1 MTTMQI
7 PKNLG
12 LTGLFEV
19 YSIAGGKALSE
30 PMEYDDASTLFEAL
44 STANGGACNGMDIR
58 RVTS

>member
-19 YSIAGGKALSE
+19 YSIAGGKALCE
-30 PMEYDDASTLFEAL
+30 PMEFDAVSAKFDSIAL
-44 STANGGACNGMDIR
+44 GSGGACNGMDIR